1 MLNYLKFMTILAI
14 SATALGA
21 QTIKLNESLIETL
34 AKKGSPQLDEI
45 EAALL
50 STQVREGEE
59 NESYSP
65 ELFGRG
71 SYTET
76 NERALI
82 GFQPIFSPIKQAQ
95 LGVRQT
101 FKHGVSTSASI
112 ITDQRS
118 SSTSPLAGHFKDATT
133 TTMSFTVQLDVWKNL
148 FGRLSKAKLDSAQ
161 LDSKRA
167 KLEKEIQTKTFQISL
182 RRLYWSL
189 VANNEALKISE
200 ALLETAQTQ
209 AKDAAQRLK
218 NAVADADEVARYKAQ
233 VAARQ
238 GSVLF
243 LKYQKETYLKQLRN
257 LLPELGTNEI
267 TLGDYNIEKTMTE
280 VLACTSTIASQT
292 SVPYGFTKYD
302 EVVGLLRKI
311 RANNATVNARYSDA
325 DVSLFGTVKAT
336 GVSSEEAAPARYRGS
351 FGGSIDDI
359 EEQNRTGYEVG
370 VNFSLPLGSVKEN
383 TKRVKELY
391 DEKRL
396 LASINGTEA
405 QVVNTHIQLVKSI
418 NLLTE
423 VITSQRTS
431 SRELGKRLVGMKRKY
446 EQARVSV
453 NDLVM
458 DQDAF
463 LNSELTTID
472 TQLQILNTIFD
483 YLVVYTETP
492 CVFNRN

>member
-1 MLNYLKFMTILAI
+1 MLNYLKFLAILAI
-14 SATALGA
+14 SATAWGA
-21 QTIKLNESLIETL
+21 QTIQLNESLIESM

-59 NESYSP
+59 NESYAP
-65 ELFGRG
+65 ELFGKG
-71 SYTET
+71 SYSET

-101 FKHGVSTSASI
+101 FKHGVSTSASV

-118 SSTSPLAGHFKDATT
+118 SSTSALAGHFKDATT

-200 ALLETAQTQ
+200 ALLDTAQTQ
-209 AKDAAQRLK
+209 AKDAALRLR

-243 LKYQKETYLKQLRN
+243 LKYQKETFLKQLRN

-267 TLGDYNIEKTMTE
+267 TLGDYNIDKTMTE
-280 VLACTSTIASQT
+280 VLACTSTIASQK
-292 SVPYGFTKYD
+292 SVPYDFTKYD

-311 RANNATVNARYSDA
+311 RANNATINSRYSDA

-370 VNFSLPLGSVKEN
+370 VNFTMPIGSVKDN
-383 TKRVKELY
+383 TKKVKELY